1 MSAPAPLAPTAL
13 PRIGYVLKRYPRFSE
28 TFVVNEIL
36 AHEAAGQE
44 IDIFALRPVQESHF
58 QDAIS
63 RVRAPV
69 THVPDRHRTPE
80 TLWSELARAEA
91 AIPGAAARAMAAGGS
106 ADDVTQALAI
116 AIACRR
122 RGIGHLHAHF
132 GTLATSVARLAAAIA
147 GIGYSFTAH
156 AKDIYHDYGHD
167 TGLAQKLR
175 DADAVVTVSDFNLAH
190 LRTTYGTD
198 AARVTRIYN
207 GLDLTGF
214 DWHAPDP
221 APTDPAADEI
231 LAVGRLVEKKGF
243 HILIEALATLADRGH
258 RPRCRIIGQGEEQGN
273 LRSQIAGAGLTG
285 TVTLD
290 GPRPQPEVFAAMARA
305 AVLACPCV
313 VGRDGNRDG
322 LPTVLIEA
330 MALGTPCIGT
340 DVTGIPEIVRHD
352 TTGLIV
358 PEGDPVALADALQR
372 TLSDAALRARLSQ
385 AGRALVAQDF
395 DIHRNAAALR
405 AVFADCMA
413 RRAGEPARG
422 AA

>member
-1 MSAPAPLAPTAL
+1 MTLSAPSRS

-44 IDIFALRPVQESHF
+44 IEIFALRPVQEAHF

-69 THVPDRHRTPE
+69 THVPDRHRTPD
-80 TLWSELARAEA
+80 TLWAQLARAEA
-91 AIPGAAARAMAAGGS
+91 AFPGAAARAMAAGGS
-106 ADDVTQALAI
+106 AEDVTQALEI
-116 AIACRR
+116 AVACRA

-132 GTLATSVARLAAAIA
+132 GTLATTVARLAAAIA

-167 TGLAQKLR
+167 TGLARKLR

-190 LRTTYGTD
+190 LRGTYGAD
-198 AARVTRIYN
+198 AGRVTRIFN
-207 GLDLTGF
+207 GLDLGGL
-214 DWHAPDP
+214 DWREPEVQ
-221 APTDPAADEI
+221 ADEI

-243 HILIEALATLADRGH
+243 HILIEAMVILAERGIH
-258 RPRCRIIGQGEEQGN
+258 PRCRIIGQGEEEAN
-273 LRSQIAGAGLTG
+273 LRDQIAGAGLAG
-285 TVTLD
+285 TVTLE
-290 GPRPQPEVFAAMARA
+290 GPRPQPEVFAAMRRA

-330 MALGTPCIGT
+330 MALGTPCVGS
-340 DVTGIPEIVRHD
+340 DVTGIPEIVRHEE
-352 TTGLIV
+352 TGLIARA
-358 PEGDPVALADALQR
+358 GDAAALADALERVLGDAGLR
-372 TLSDAALRARLSQ
+372 TRLSR
-385 AGRALVAQDF
+385 AGRALVEQEF

-413 RRAGEPARG
+413 PGDSLSARG

>member
-1 MSAPAPLAPTAL
+1 MTLSAPPRS

-44 IDIFALRPVQESHF
+44 IEIFALRPVQETHF

-69 THVPDRHRTPE
+69 THVPDRHRTPDM
-80 TLWSELARAEA
+80 LWAQLARAEA
-91 AIPGAAARAMAAGGS
+91 AFTGAAARAMAAGGS
-106 ADDVTQALAI
+106 AEDVTQALEI
-116 AIACRR
+116 AVACRT

-132 GTLATSVARLAAAIA
+132 GTLATTVARLAAAIA

-167 TGLAQKLR
+167 TGLARKLR

-190 LRTTYGTD
+190 LRATYGAD
-198 AARVTRIYN
+198 AARATRIFN
-207 GLDLTGF
+207 GLDLGGL
-214 DWHAPDP
+214 DWRMPEVQAE
-221 APTDPAADEI
+221 EI

-243 HILIEALATLADRGH
+243 HILVEAMVILAERGL
-258 RPRCRIIGQGEEQGN
+258 RPRCRIIGQGEEEDN
-273 LRSQIAGAGLTG
+273 LRAQIAGAGLAG
-285 TVTLD
+285 TVTLE
-290 GPRPQPEVFAAMARA
+290 GPRPHPEVFAAMRRA

-322 LPTVLIEA
+322 MPTVLIEA
-330 MALGTPCIGT
+330 MALGAPCVGS
-340 DVTGIPEIVRHD
+340 DVTGIPEIVRHEE
-352 TTGLIV
+352 TGLIARA
-358 PEGDPVALADALQR
+358 GDAVALAEALERVLGDAGLR
-372 TLSDAALRARLSQ
+372 TRLSR
-385 AGRALVAQDF
+385 AGRALVEQEF

-413 RRAGEPARG
+413 RRASLSERG

>member
-1 MSAPAPLAPTAL
+1 MTPAPAL
-13 PRIGYVLKRYPRFSE
+13 RIGYVLKRYPRYSE

-44 IDIFALRPVQESHF
+44 IEIFALRPVQETHF

-69 THVPDRHRTPE
+69 THVPCRHRTPE
-80 TLWSELARAEA
+80 MLWAQLARAEA
-91 AIPGAAARAMAAGGS
+91 VFPGAAARALAAGG
-106 ADDVTQALAI
+106 AAEDVTQALTI
-116 AIACRR
+116 AVACRQ

-132 GTLATSVARLAAAIA
+132 GTLATTVARLAAAIA

-156 AKDIYHDYGHD
+156 AKDIYHDYGQD

-190 LRTTYGTD
+190 LRDTYGRD

-207 GLDLTGF
+207 GLDLSGL
-214 DWHAPDP
+214 DWKAPDP
-221 APTDPAADEI
+221 GAEEI
-231 LAVGRLVEKKGF
+231 LAVGRLIEKKGF
-243 HILIEALATLADRGH
+243 HILIEAMLILAERGVL
-258 RPRCRIIGQGEEQGN
+258 PRCRIVGQGEEERN
-273 LRSQIAGAGLTG
+273 LRAQIAGAGLSDR
-285 TVTLD
+285 VTLE
-290 GPRPQPEVFAAMARA
+290 GPRPLTEVFAAMRGA
-305 AVLACPCV
+305 AVMACPCV

-330 MALGTPCIGT
+330 MALGTPCVGS
-340 DVTGIPEIVRHD
+340 DVTGIPEIVRHEE
-352 TTGLIV
+352 TGLIARA
-358 PEGDPVALADALQR
+358 GDAMALADAMERMLGN
-372 TLSDAALRARLSQ
+372 TGLRGRLSR
-385 AGRALVAQDF
+385 AGRALVEQEF

-405 AVFADCMA
+405 AVFADCVLRGDGGIA
-413 RRAGEPARG
+413 KG

>member
-1 MSAPAPLAPTAL
+1 MSPTTPTAPTAL

-36 AHEAAGQE
+36 AHEAAGQD
-44 IDIFALRPVQESHF
+44 IDIFALRPVQETHF

-69 THVPDRHRTPE
+69 THVPDRHRTPD
-80 TLWSELARAEA
+80 TLWSELVRAEA
-91 AIPGAAARAMAAGGS
+91 TIPGAAARAMAAGGS

-116 AIACRR
+116 AVACRR

-167 TGLAQKLR
+167 TGLARKLR

-190 LRTTYGTD
+190 LRATYGAD

-207 GLDLTGF
+207 GLDLSGLA
-214 DWHAPDP
+214 WQAPD
-221 APTDPAADEI
+221 AAADDI

-243 HILIEALATLADRGH
+243 HILIEALLTLAERGH
-258 RPRCRIIGQGEEQGN
+258 RPRCRIIGQGEEEGN
-273 LRSQIAGAGLTG
+273 LRAQIAAAGLTE

-290 GPRPQPEVFAAMARA
+290 GPRPQPEVFAAMRRA

-330 MALGTPCIGT
+330 MALGTPCVASE
-340 DVTGIPEIVRHD
+340 VTGIPEIVRHD
-352 TTGLIV
+352 ETGLIAR
-358 PEGDPVALADALQR
+358 EGDPVALADALQCA
-372 TLSDAALRARLSQ
+372 LSDAALRARLSR
-385 AGRALVAQDF
+385 AGRALVERDF

-405 AVFADCMA
+405 GVFADCIA
-413 RRAGEPARG
+413 RRTASPVRG

>member
-1 MSAPAPLAPTAL
+1 VTSAPAPAPKV
-13 PRIGYVLKRYPRFSE
+13 GYVLKRYPRFSE

-44 IDIFALRPVQESHF
+44 IEIFALRPVQETHF

-63 RVRAPV
+63 RVRGPV

-80 TLWSELARAEA
+80 MLWAQLARAEA
-91 AIPGAAARAMAAGGS
+91 AFTGAAARAMAAGGE

-116 AIACRR
+116 AVACRQ

-167 TGLAQKLR
+167 TGLAGKLR
-175 DADAVVTVSDFNLAH
+175 DADAVVTVSDFNLDH
-190 LRTTYGTD
+190 LRSTYGKD

-207 GLDLTGF
+207 GLDLTGL
-214 DWHAPDP
+214 DWRAPEP
-221 APTDPAADEI
+221 GADEI
-231 LAVGRLVEKKGF
+231 VAVGRLIEKKGF
-243 HILIEALATLADRGH
+243 HILVEAMLILAERGL
-258 RPRCRIIGQGEEQGN
+258 RPRCRIIGQGEEEAN
-273 LRSQIAGAGLTG
+273 LRAQIAGAGLTE
-285 TVTLD
+285 TVTLE
-290 GPRPQPEVFAAMARA
+290 GPRPQPAVFAAMRRA
-305 AVLACPCV
+305 AVMACPCV

-330 MALGTPCIGT
+330 MTLGTPCVGS

-352 TTGLIV
+352 QTGLIARA
-358 PEGDPVALADALQR
+358 GDALGLADALERLLADAGLR
-372 TLSDAALRARLSQ
+372 TRLSR
-385 AGRALVAQDF
+385 AGRALVEQEF
-395 DIHRNAAALR
+395 DIHRNATALR
-405 AVFADCMA
+405 AVFAACQT
-413 RRAGEPARG
+413 RRAGASVKG